1 MNEGE
6 GVFQDAKIVWVMAMR
21 AGKLLGFVKA
31 LKTKH
36 ELFIDEA
43 LVAAEE
49 RGKPHGLNTH
59 MFRLLAQAIA
69 GWLCLQVRETKTRP
83 SGPIVALAST
93 IGQRE
98 QAHNSRASSPIPG
111 ATCSCARPEALCC
124 RALRISEK
132 QSRWQK
138 TFGCCSAQPCR

>member
-69 GWLCLQVRETKTRP
+69 GRLRLQVRETNPAIR
-83 SGPIVALAST
+83 SSRRIGFDDWAARAGSHT
-93 IGQRE
+93 IRGRRARSRGQHVHVRDPK
-98 QAHNSRASSPIPG
+98 H
-111 ATCSCARPEALCC
+111 CAAEH
-124 RALRISEK
+124 
-132 QSRWQK
+132 
-138 TFGCCSAQPCR
+138 